1 MTYQSLATNPY
12 ELLEK
17 VVPDESD
24 YKVTFSG
31 KVESYCIGM
40 VDIINSTRISAG
52 LREDGWCKYYIIFLN
67 SMAKILKRFG
77 GVPIKNNGDS
87 LLYYF
92 PQSADRKTK
101 YGFVSCLECSLAM
114 IEAQELLSHTSQK
127 NGLPSLNYRISSDY
141 GKVTIME
148 PNNLSPMDVMGPPV
162 NMCSKMNHN
171 AEVNGIVIGGDMY
184 EMVKDLHDYRFK
196 QVDGY
201 SIGLKYAYPVYSVY
215 RKH

>member
-24 YKVTFSG
+24 YKVAFSG

-40 VDIINSTRISAG
+40 VDIVNSTRISAG

-67 SMAKILKRFG
+67 SMAKILNRFG

-114 IEAQELLSHTSQK
+114 IEARELLSYTSQK
-127 NGLPSLNYRISSDY
+127 NGLPSLNYRISTDY

-162 NMCSKMNHN
+162 NMCSKN
-171 AEVNGIVIGGDMY
+171 E
-184 EMVKDLHDYRFK
+184 
-196 QVDGY
+196 
-201 SIGLKYAYPVYSVY
+201 S
-215 RKH
+215 